1 MSSNNTIGKSAQN
14 VAFSFFAKFELKYT
28 PTDIKRVMKN
38 IKDLMK
44 AGYTEEELLKIID
57 YAFDNQPP
65 SGIYSF
71 GYIISI
77 KDKALNEIKVKEEKL
92 KREEIAQQVR
102 TQISKIQGLEK
113 VSNADKLRNRKS
125 KYENMDLFGGN

>member
-1 MSSNNTIGKSAQN
+1 MSNKNTIGKSAQN
-14 VAFSFFAKFELKYT
+14 VAFSFFTKFQLKYT

-38 IKDLMK
+38 VKDLMN
-44 AGYTEEELLKIID
+44 AGYTEEELLNIID

-77 KDKALNEIKVKEEKL
+77 KDKALNEVRLKAEKL
-92 KREEIAQQVR
+92 KREAQAQENR
-102 TQISKIQGLEK
+102 LQIKKIEGLNK

-125 KYENMDLFGGN
+125 KYENSDLFGGR

>member
-1 MSSNNTIGKSAQN
+1 MSSKNTIGKSAQN

-44 AGYTEEELLKIID
+44 AGYTEEEVLKIID

-77 KDKALNEIKVKEEKL
+77 KDKALSEIKVKEEKL

-102 TQISKIQGLEK
+102 TQISKIQGLER

>member
-1 MSSNNTIGKSAQN
+1 MSSKNTIGKSAQN

-77 KDKALNEIKVKEEKL
+77 KDKALSEIKVKEEKL

-102 TQISKIQGLEK
+102 TQISKIQGLER
-113 VSNADKLRNRKS
+113 VSNADKLRSRKS

>member
-1 MSSNNTIGKSAQN
+1 
-14 VAFSFFAKFELKYT
+14 
-28 PTDIKRVMKN
+28 MKN

>member
-1 MSSNNTIGKSAQN
+1 MSSKNTIGKSAQN

-77 KDKALNEIKVKEEKL
+77 KDKALSEIKVKEEKL

-102 TQISKIQGLEK
+102 TQISKIQGLER

-125 KYENMDLFGGN
+125 K

>member
-1 MSSNNTIGKSAQN
+1 MSSKNTIGKSAQN
-14 VAFSFFAKFELKYT
+14 VAFSFFATFELKYT

-77 KDKALNEIKVKEEKL
+77 KDKALSEIKVKEEKL

-102 TQISKIQGLEK
+102 TQISKIQGLER